1 VHRLV
6 AWGGEVPPDLD
17 LPGVAHRLQ
26 GRDVILAAG
35 HDDGFITPKVLGA
48 MSERLRKHDVVHR
61 VFAFAGGH
69 EIPEG
74 ALRELIETM

>member
-1 VHRLV
+1 M
-6 AWGGEVPPDLD
+6 
-17 LPGVAHRLQ
+17 
-26 GRDVILAAG
+26 ILAAG

-48 MSERLRKHDVVHR
+48 MSERLRKHDVGHR

-69 EIPEG
+69 EIPEA